1 MLLINDSRVGST
13 GSPITPQICTGDRL
27 CRSLHEILRASLRG
41 LVAEDSTIYIL
52 PVVTGSVSKLL
63 CPCEPGGLSEVPL
76 AEPTLW
82 QCRV

>member
-1 MLLINDSRVGST
+1 MTAELDPRAL
-13 GSPITPQICTGDRL
+13 Q
-27 CRSLHEILRASLRG
+27 SLHKYVQETDCADHFMKSFELLYADSWQKILRF
-41 LVAEDSTIYIL
+41 YIL
-52 PVVTGSVSKLL
+52 PVVAGSVSKLL